1 MLYNMDHFTSSEC
14 VGFRYAY
21 TSWRPG
27 GLVFP
32 DGKDS
37 GVGLHLRRLSSFC
50 FHLLLST
57 FDWGV
62 DFFFLPAPWRGIFTD
77 MIFVLYFFFFFR
89 NCRSLSAFFFLLSY
103 RLSDTRRD
111 QLRSTRHSFRKI
123 RITRPALGQFSDW
136 TLFIKSRAH
145 RVILNTLSLIRISMA
160 IILDLGVMFA
170 KLPSA

>member
-77 MIFVLYFFFFFR
+77 MIFVLYFFFFFGIAVPYLH
-89 NCRSLSAFFFLLSY
+89 SFFFYHIDCPIHDGINSV
-103 RLSDTRRD
+103 
-111 QLRSTRHSFRKI
+111 QLDI
-123 RITRPALGQFSDW
+123 
-136 TLFIKSRAH
+136 
-145 RVILNTLSLIRISMA
+145 
-160 IILDLGVMFA
+160 
-170 KLPSA
+170 PSAKFALPDPHWASFLTGHCSSKAALTVLF